1 MPRLNGGHVIVTAR
15 ASNFPAALPTLELDA
30 LDEKSATQFLLERT
44 RGKRVEAA
52 DDATRAQARS
62 RSELGGLALGLEQ
75 AGAYIAKL
83 RIPFAR
89 YLKLWTE
96 NREKALA
103 WSDATLTGS
112 EKTLATTWVTS
123 VERLSPAS
131 RRLLDRL
138 AMLAPDPIPELLF
151 DVPVPGEAPDTTRM
165 KRAPASPT
173 IR

>member
-1 MPRLNGGHVIVTAR
+1 M
-15 ASNFPAALPTLELDA
+15 
-30 LDEKSATQFLLERT
+30 SATQFLLERT

-52 DDATRAQARS
+52 DDEIARAEIAR
-62 RSELGGLALGLEQ
+62 ELGGLALGLEQ
-75 AGAYIAKL
+75 AGAYVAKHC
-83 RIPFAR
+83 IPFVR

-96 NREKALA
+96 NREKALG

-123 VERLSPAS
+123 VERLSPES

-138 AMLAPDPIPELLF
+138 ALLAPDPIPEQLF
-151 DVPVPGEAPDTTRM
+151 DAAVPGEAPGYDTFEAAR
-165 KRAPASPT
+165 ASPT